1 MKRVGILTGGG
12 DAPGLNAVIWAVV
25 RKGTKKG
32 LEIFGLKDGW
42 RGILKGEGEVLTP
55 QDVEDIQ
62 RTGGTILGTS
72 RTNPF
77 KEENGPEKVKEN
89 FKKLS
94 LDALIAVGG
103 EDTLG
108 VANRLIKEY
117 GLPIVGVPKTI
128 DNDLSATDYTFGF
141 DTAINIVTEALDRL
155 HTTTKSHHRV
165 MVVEIM
171 GRHAGWITLF
181 GGLSGGAHIII
192 IPEEPFDL
200 NELCEEIKRR
210 KEAGK
215 DYTII
220 AVSEGAVPKEG
231 QKFVTQEEGTVA
243 FGHIRLGGIAR
254 ALEKEIKERTGLETR
269 HVILGHLQR
278 GGAPTAFDRVLGIRL
293 GLKAVDMILN
303 EKFGYMAALRGTEI
317 VEVPLEEAVGRLKTV
332 SSDLWSEIKEVLE

>member
-25 RKGTKKG
+25 NKGSRKGM
-32 LEIFGLKDGW
+32 EIVGIKDGW
-42 RGILKGEGEVLTP
+42 RGMIQGEGEVLRVE
-55 QDVEDIQ
+55 DVEDIQ

-72 RTNPF
+72 RTNPY
-77 KEENGPEKVKEN
+77 KEEGGVEKVKEN
-89 FKKLS
+89 FQKLS
-94 LDALIAVGG
+94 LSALIAVGG

-108 VANRLIKEY
+108 VAERLYREHN
-117 GLPIVGVPKTI
+117 LPLVGVPKTI

-155 HTTTKSHHRV
+155 HTTAKSHHRV

-200 NELCEEIKRR
+200 DDLCEKIKKR

-215 DYTII
+215 DYTIV
-220 AVSEGAVPKEG
+220 AVSEGAIPKEG
-231 QKFVTQEEGTVA
+231 QRFVTQEEGTDA

-254 ALEKEIKERTGLETR
+254 ALEKEIKKRTGIETR

-293 GLKAVDMILN
+293 GLKVVDMVEE
-303 EKFGYMAALRGTEI
+303 EKFGKMAALRGTEI
-317 VEVPLEEAVGRLKTV
+317 VEVSLKEAVGRLKTV
-332 SSDLWSEIKEVLE
+332 GEDLWKEVKNILE